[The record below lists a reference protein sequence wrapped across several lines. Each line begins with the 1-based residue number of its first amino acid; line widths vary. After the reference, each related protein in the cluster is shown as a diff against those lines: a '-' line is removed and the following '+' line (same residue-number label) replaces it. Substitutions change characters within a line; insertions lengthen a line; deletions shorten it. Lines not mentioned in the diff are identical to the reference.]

1 MTEQW
6 PLNGA
11 DAVCSLCKGRG
22 AVSTDDGGASCPK
35 CHGREECG
43 FCGRLVNAVSIEK
56 LVDSRNLTTLR
67 CFDCRDRQSAAY
79 QQAVA

>member
-1 MTEQW
+1 MTDHW

-11 DAVCSLCKGRG
+11 DAVCSLCNGRG
-22 AVSTDDGGASCPK
+22 AVSTDAGGVSCPK

-43 FCGRLVNAVSIEK
+43 FCGRLVVDFEK
-56 LVDSRNLTTLR
+56 LLDSRNRATLR
-67 CFDCRDRQSAAY
+67 CFECRDRQAAAY